1 MLDVL
6 VQLGVNVVGCFVG
19 TVLGGLFLD
28 YIRNR
33 NVKRQKLRADCPK

>member
-1 MLDVL
+1 MEIL

-33 NVKRQKLRADCPK
+33 NDKRQ